1 MQDLA
6 PSVLDDEEAVE
17 QLEGDCRGSGA
28 NAAAV
33 RDDGRM
39 PQFVAVEELFKG
51 RHFDREVVVLCV
63 RWYLSF
69 KLSYRDGSGANL
81 QVCEIRWVL
90 LCEMEIGSGY
100 AARAACQISGI
111 VAVSPPSL
119 LM

>member
-1 MQDLA
+1 MTCLPA
-6 PSVLDDEEAVE
+6 KNLLESYLDDELDAAQTAHVAEHLASCTSCAGVHA
-17 QLEGDCRGSGA
+17 QLL
-28 NAAAV
+28 
-33 RDDGRM
+33 
-39 PQFVAVEELFKG
+39 EL
-51 RHFDREVVVLCV
+51 RASIRAHAI
-63 RWYLSF
+63 Y
-69 KLSYRDGSGANL
+69 YGSGANL

>member
-1 MQDLA
+1 MPNSLA
-6 PSVLDDEEAVE
+6 MNLGCPIASPFATHRTPPFRIMCTAAIPGNVRHAVGNE
-17 QLEGDCRGSGA
+17 PCPFAS
-28 NAAAV
+28 
-33 RDDGRM
+33 
-39 PQFVAVEELFKG
+39 
-51 RHFDREVVVLCV
+51 
-63 RWYLSF
+63 
-69 KLSYRDGSGANL
+69 GSGANL